1 MLHHLPHRARTALV
15 RAFAEARRRRA
26 CGPIVVGHHNR
37 NHILPLGRP
46 LASLLGMGSG
56 QVRAKFR
63 VPLETV
69 EVVPRIWRE
78 SEVLDVVSERLADVP
93 RCLADFGAWSLHAYV
108 PGHALSEEPP
118 GTPIDEP
125 RMAALAAFFARLAA
139 IPPQALP
146 RPADDWPRG
155 DDSRAFLH
163 RLARFT
169 EQRVHQ
175 ANRPRFGSLFDSVG
189 IPADLVSRFLRT
201 VPDPVRRPFGL
212 LHTDV
217 HRANIVVTSE
227 PGGGE
232 RLTVLDWELSLYG
245 DVLHDL
251 ATHLVRME
259 YDPEERK
266 FMTELWAA
274 AMRDSGRADL
284 TEGLDPD
291 LDTYLGFEYVQSV
304 FPDVMRAALAL
315 PAEPTPEDLG
325 RSADRVRRAL
335 DRARES
341 LPMPG
346 EPRDRRTL
354 MRALRQW
361 HTEDR
366 LRQAAARRTARPG
379 QGGAEACRDADRPRG
394 IDRSDGI
401 RHEARA
407 PRPRWRRETRPGPDR
422 ERCAEPVEPLEG
434 LEPHGC

>member
-15 RAFAEARRRRA
+15 RVLAEARRRRA

-37 NHILPLGRP
+37 NHILPLGLP

-63 VPLETV
+63 VPLATV

-78 SEVLDVVSERLADVP
+78 SEVLDVVSERLAGVP

-118 GTPIDEP
+118 GTPVGEP
-125 RMAALAAFFARLAA
+125 RMEALADFFAQLAG

-169 EQRVHQ
+169 EQRVHR

-217 HRANIVVTSE
+217 HRANIVVTPE
-227 PGGGE
+227 PGGGD

-259 YDPEERK
+259 YDPAERK
-266 FMTELWAA
+266 LMTELWAE
-274 AMRDSGRADL
+274 AMRKAGRADL

-291 LDTYLGFEYVQSV
+291 LGTYLGFEHVQSV
-304 FPDVMRAALAL
+304 FPDVMRAALDL

-325 RSADRVRRAL
+325 RSADRVHRAL
-335 DRARES
+335 DRARGP
-341 LPMPG
+341 LWMPG
-346 EPRDRRTL
+346 EPQDRPAL
-354 MRALRQW
+354 VRALRRW
-361 HTEDR
+361 HSADR
-366 LRQAAARRTARPG
+366 ARQSAAHRAERPG
-379 QGGAEACRDADRPRG
+379 KGGAEACRDADRPRG
-394 IDRSDGI
+394 ADRSDGI
-401 RHEARA
+401 RHGTRTW
-407 PRPRWRRETRPGPDR
+407 PPTLRREPRSGPDR
-422 ERCAEPVEPLEG
+422 ERCAELVEPLEG